1 MRPAHRAHQA
11 PDVVDMVSHAEVALD
26 DLSDSRA
33 GPQIGLP
40 SVGAG
45 PLSQKRDKLTALLF
59 AQAWGPPRAWPS
71 PQGVESL
78 LVSRIDPAI
87 D

>member
-1 MRPAHRAHQA
+1 M
-11 PDVVDMVSHAEVALD
+11 VDMISHAEVALD

-45 PLSQKRDKLTALLF
+45 ALSQKRDKLTALLLT
-59 AQAWGPPRAWPS
+59 QARRPPGAWPS
-71 PQGVESL
+71 PQAVESL
-78 LVSRIDPAI
+78 LVSRIDPAV